1 MTIATERADDT
12 DATETARL
20 DPRSALEAVLMSADR
35 PTTGAKLGEA
45 LGGLF
50 QPAPDEEQIEALVN
64 ELNEIYDDSGRA
76 FRIEAVAGGYRVMT
90 RPEYASAVAA
100 MHRLKS
106 SGRLSRAALE
116 TLAIIA
122 YRQPV
127 TRASLEAIRG
137 VACGEI
143 LRALLERRL
152 IMIKGR
158 AEELGRPM
166 LYGTTKHFLDVFG
179 LASLKDLPKPEEFG
193 LADTDE

>member
-1 MTIATERADDT
+1 MEPAA
-12 DATETARL
+12 
-20 DPRSALEAVLMSADR
+20 ALEALLMCADR
-35 PTTGAKLGEA
+35 PTPAPRLAEA
-45 LGGLF
+45 LASVL
-50 QPAPDEEQIEALVN
+50 QPPPDEEAIEALVTT
-64 ELNEIYDDSGRA
+64 LNEAYDETGRA
-76 FRIEAVAGGYRVMT
+76 FRIEQVAGGYRVMT
-90 RPEYASAVAA
+90 RPEYATAVAA

-116 TLAIIA
+116 TLSIIA

-193 LADTDE
+193 IDNPDR

>member
-1 MTIATERADDT
+1 MR
-12 DATETARL
+12 ETSQSKDM
-20 DPRSALEAVLMSADR
+20 DPLAALEALLMSADR
-35 PTTGAKLGEA
+35 PTPGAKLGEA
-45 LGGLF
+45 LAAVL
-50 QPAPDEEQIEALVN
+50 QPPPEEADIESLIAQ
-64 ELNEIYDDSGRA
+64 LNEAYDETGRA

-90 RPEYASAVAA
+90 RPEFAGAVAA
-100 MHRLKS
+100 MNRLKS

-116 TLAIIA
+116 TLSIIA

-193 LADTDE
+193 IADSGD

>member
-1 MTIATERADDT
+1 MT
-12 DATETARL
+12 TAMQCEPDRSEQGGL
-20 DPRSALEAVLMSADR
+20 SPISALEAVLMSVDR
-35 PTTGAKLGEA
+35 PTPGAKLAEA
-45 LGGLF
+45 LGAVL
-50 QPAPDEEQIEALVN
+50 QPAPDEEAIADLV
-64 ELNEIYDDSGRA
+64 EKLNAEYDQSGRA
-76 FRIEAVAGGYRVMT
+76 FRVEQVAGGYRVMT
-90 RPEYASAVAA
+90 RPEYATAVAA

-106 SGRLSRAALE
+106 SARLSRAALE

-137 VACGEI
+137 VSCGEI
-143 LRALLERRL
+143 LRALLERKL

-193 LADTDE
+193 FTGSDDA

>member
-1 MTIATERADDT
+1 MTTATDRDHVR
-12 DATETARL
+12 ETSQSKDM
-20 DPRSALEAVLMSADR
+20 DPLAALEALLMSADR
-35 PTTGAKLGEA
+35 TTPGAKLGEA
-45 LGGLF
+45 LAAVL
-50 QPAPDEEQIEALVN
+50 QPPPEEADIESLIAQ
-64 ELNEIYDDSGRA
+64 LNEAYDETGRA

-90 RPEYASAVAA
+90 RPEFAGAVAA
-100 MHRLKS
+100 MNRLKS

-116 TLAIIA
+116 TLSIIA

-193 LADTDE
+193 IADSGD

>member
-1 MTIATERADDT
+1 MTTATQRT
-12 DATETARL
+12 DEQETTEPTGL
-20 DPRSALEAVLMSADR
+20 DPSSVLEAVLMSADR
-35 PTTGAKLGEA
+35 PTPIAKLVEA
-45 LGGLF
+45 LGAVLK
-50 QPAPDEEQIEALVN
+50 PPPDEAQVEALI
-64 ELNEIYDDSGRA
+64 ETLNESYDEGGRA
-76 FRIEAVAGGYRVMT
+76 FRVEHVAGGYRVMT
-90 RPEYASAVAA
+90 RPEYATAVAA

-127 TRASLEAIRG
+127 TRATLESVRG

-143 LRALLERRL
+143 LRALLERKL

-166 LYGTTKHFLDVFG
+166 LYGTTKQFLDVFG

-193 LADTDE
+193 LSDADD

>member
-1 MTIATERADDT
+1 MTTATQRTQEQNAT
-12 DATETARL
+12 DQEGL
-20 DPRSALEAVLMSADR
+20 DPRSVLEAVLMSADR
-35 PTTGAKLGEA
+35 PTPAAKLAEA
-45 LGGLF
+45 LGAILK
-50 QPAPDEEQIEALVN
+50 PPPDEDRVESLVG
-64 ELNEIYDDSGRA
+64 ELNASYDETGRA
-76 FRIEAVAGGYRVMT
+76 FRIEHVAGGYRVMT
-90 RPEYASAVAA
+90 RPEYATAVAA

-127 TRASLEAIRG
+127 TRASLEAVRG

-143 LRALLERRL
+143 LRALLERKL

-193 LADTDE
+193 LSDSND